1 MDKAEILIADDEPI
15 NLTALTRVLKD
26 HYKVRAC
33 KSGEAVLQAV
43 HIAPRPDL
51 ILLDIMMPGIDGF
64 TTLKKLRDHP
74 ATQDIPVIFISS
86 LDSDDDEGK
95 GLRLGAV
102 DYIAKPFKPSIILAR
117 IKSQLELKKARD
129 RLHDQ
134 NQWLEAEVSR
144 RVQENQLIQDVALL
158 SLTQLA
164 EARDD
169 NTGNHIL
176 RTCMYVDI
184 LARNLMRQ
192 PRYAAELTERTIRTI
207 VKAAPLHDIGKIG
220 IPDAILLKP
229 GKLTAEE
236 FEIIKTHCQIG
247 ARTLRGAINQ
257 SFSLNP
263 SLSKDAKLNSLEFV
277 EQAEIIAKF
286 HHEKWDGSGY
296 PTGISGRAIP
306 LPARLMALA
315 DVFDALTTPRP
326 YKQAWSFD
334 DAADYIRRQKRL
346 HFDPDIVAAFEEE
359 REAFAN
365 TLQQLSDP

>member
-1 MDKAEILIADDEPI
+1 MEKAEILIADDEPI

-26 HYKVRAC
+26 FYKVRAC

-43 HIAPRPDL
+43 RLAPRPDL

-64 TTLKKLRDHP
+64 TTLEKLRKQP
-74 ATQDIPVIFISS
+74 QTQDIPVIFITS
-86 LDSDDDEGK
+86 LDSDDDEGR

-102 DYIAKPFKPSIILAR
+102 DYITKPFKPGIVLAR
-117 IKSQLELKKARD
+117 VRTQLELKKARD

-134 NQWLEAEVSR
+134 NQWLEAEVNR
-144 RVQENQLIQDVALL
+144 RVRENQLIQDVALL

-169 NTGNHIL
+169 NTGYHIL
-176 RTCMYVDI
+176 RTCNYIEI

-192 PRYAAELTERTIRTI
+192 PRYAAELTEQTIRTM

-220 IPDAILLKP
+220 IPDAILRKP
-229 GKLTAEE
+229 GKLTPEE

-257 SFSLNP
+257 SFTLNP
-263 SLSKDAKLNSLEFV
+263 SLSMDARLTALEFV

-296 PTGISGRAIP
+296 PTGASGRAIP

-315 DVFDALTTPRP
+315 DVFDALTTSRP
-326 YKQAWSFD
+326 YKQAWSF
-334 DAADYIRRQKRL
+334 ADLYPPAKGTPFRSGYCRRL
-346 HFDPDIVAAFEEE
+346 
-359 REAFAN
+359 
-365 TLQQLSDP
+365 